1 VLTAGGIIS
10 AYSFLAKDAP
20 RYIPGYS
27 ICVAF
32 ACLSGLTST
41 IYFVGLVVENRK
53 REREAVGRVELV
65 EDEKRVMGDLSPD
78 YRYML

>member
-10 AYSFLAKDAP
+10 AFSFLAKDAP
-20 RYIPGYS
+20 RYISGYS
-27 ICVAF
+27 ICIGFV
-32 ACLSGLTST
+32 CLSGLTST

-53 REREAVGRVELV
+53 REHGVVGRVELV
-65 EDEKRVMGDLSPD
+65 EDEKMLMGDLSPD